1 MTAAQTMQ
9 VVLNLF
15 NNMKTIMDGMR
26 FLLTC
31 PFLSVECL
39 STQMER
45 RRQKEFEWPSVS
57 FFLTKLSGCSRP
69 WVAS

>member
-26 FLLTC
+26 FLRTC

-45 RRQKEFEWPSVS
+45 HQQIAFIRLSVG
-57 FFLTKLSGCSRP
+57 FFLTKWSGCG
-69 WVAS
+69 

>member
-1 MTAAQTMQ
+1 MEESRMTAAQTMQ

-45 RRQKEFEWPSVS
+45 HQQVACERLSVV
-57 FFLTKLSGCSRP
+57 FFLTKWSGCG
-69 WVAS
+69 